1 MGWILCSI
9 GMAIGMQHAFSI
21 LGSAGVGDPKALS
34 KDIGE
39 VLQSCGIGF
48 GMSLIGLVLIC
59 ISLFALRYRAKWFF
73 YFCVIYGFGL
83 FLVFPLGTVFGLVFV
98 IFCLTRKP
106 EFLHNTTAERVAAAN
121 P

>member
-83 FLVFPLGTVFGLVFV
+83 FFG
-98 IFCLTRKP
+98 ISIGNGIWTCLCD
-106 EFLHNTTAERVAAAN
+106 FLFNQKTGVSA
-121 P
+121 